1 MIVKVTNITKEKSK
15 RSKSKTETRRN
26 INHLILLLLCQDIE
40 DIFPFAGKSFIYIL
54 SILIMWI

>member
-26 INHLILLLLCQDIE
+26 INHLILLCQDIE